1 MSKKADRG
9 PPSPEAAVVALCL
22 QIIDSFNADRVTP
35 TTHADVFLAAQKNLA
50 QDDEVFIRQVT
61 CHSRPARTPPEHLA
75 MSRPW
80 GGWRCCGPR
89 PLKIHFRVTLS
100 TTTFC

>member
-9 PPSPEAAVVALCL
+9 PPSPEAATVALCL

-50 QDDEVFIRQVT
+50 QDDEVFIRQVLFKRQQPRRAVSLT
-61 CHSRPARTPPEHLA
+61 LLL
-75 MSRPW
+75 
-80 GGWRCCGPR
+80 GG
-89 PLKIHFRVTLS
+89 TES
-100 TTTFC
+100 